1 MNFDSSFNGTD
12 LPRIKVGAYV
22 TNLEDKK
29 LKKRIGVRYL
39 LIKILLSPLMVF
51 GTEYIPQEVLSK
63 IKDKYITHNTYRAQN
78 DDSII
83 CGFYCIAFIEYN

>member
-12 LPRIKVGAYV
+12 LPRIEDGAYI
-22 TNLEDKK
+22 TNFEYKK

-39 LIKILLSPLMVF
+39 LIEILLCTLMFF
-51 GTEYIPQEVLSK
+51 GTDYIPQEVLSK
-63 IKDKYITHNTYRAQN
+63 IKDKYITHITYRAQN

>member
-1 MNFDSSFNGTD
+1 M
-12 LPRIKVGAYV
+12 
-22 TNLEDKK
+22 
-29 LKKRIGVRYL
+29 VRYL
-39 LIKILLSPLMVF
+39 LIKILLSTLMFF